1 MRYKIFGEMKNCD
14 GYTAIIKCDFYEVEK
29 GKHTECMI
37 HCFNNKREENGLTLR
52 DYIGAILC
60 DNFKVEEIQ

>member
-37 HCFNNKREENGLTLR
+37 HCFNNEKITNDLIVKE
-52 DYIGAILC
+52 YIGAILC
-60 DNFKVEEIQ
+60 DSYRVEEIQ